1 MSHSTAEAG
10 APSAPVRPRAA
21 AFAFTAHPDRI
32 ERITL
37 RAGALTVLT
46 LGVYRFWMK
55 TALRR
60 LIWGETRLD
69 GDPFEYDGTPV
80 ELLIGTMMAVVAL
93 AFLLGGANL
102 LLSFGAMS
110 VFQTGIYSVAG
121 LVSLAILAPLVQFA
135 VFRARRYRLLR
146 TRWRGI
152 RFGMD
157 GSARTFIWIWAR
169 KFALSVVS
177 LGVLYPYLR
186 VARERYMTECM
197 LYGDARFRFEGSAK
211 DIFLYW
217 MSLWMGVVGGF
228 GLLVLLLLMFRNLGG
243 GMGFAVFAMLGWLY
257 LIFWL
262 YCRYRAAEIRLFMSA
277 RRLKDVRIRCSFTAS
292 DLIWPFWALI
302 GRTII
307 PGIPVGLVI
316 LLLVWL
322 ALNLARAVDGGGHGD
337 MSVWTLD
344 LIEFA
349 DFETLGARI
358 VFFGALWIN
367 YGLSILLYMWLWYV
381 VYWRRVH
388 EALCAATVAEGLESL
403 DAVRQRTAD
412 DQIESEGFADALD
425 VGGL

>member
-1 MSHSTAEAG
+1 MSHSAAEAG
-10 APSAPVRPRAA
+10 APSAPVRPR

-69 GDPFEYDGTPV
+69 GDPFEYDGTPI

-157 GSARTFIWIWAR
+157 GSTRTFIWIWAR

-197 LYGDARFRFEGSAK
+197 MYGDARFRFVGSAK

-243 GMGFAVFAMLGWLY
+243 GMGFAVFAALGWLY

-262 YCRYRAAEIRLFMSA
+262 HCRYRAAEIRLFMSA

-292 DLIWPFWALI
+292 DLLWPF
-302 GRTII
+302 
-307 PGIPVGLVI
+307 
-316 LLLVWL
+316 
-322 ALNLARAVDGGGHGD
+322 
-337 MSVWTLD
+337 
-344 LIEFA
+344 
-349 DFETLGARI
+349 
-358 VFFGALWIN
+358 
-367 YGLSILLYMWLWYV
+367 
-381 VYWRRVH
+381 
-388 EALCAATVAEGLESL
+388 
-403 DAVRQRTAD
+403 
-412 DQIESEGFADALD
+412 
-425 VGGL
+425 